1 MCKLV
6 QYTLKGSVLFML
18 KEFKQF
24 ALKGNILDL
33 ALGVVM
39 GGAFSK
45 IVASLVKE
53 IIMPILGLLLGGVN
67 FSTLAFNVPSRISR
81 GAVVSINYGLFIQA
95 IIDFLIIAF
104 SLFIFIKAI
113 TSMKKKETKEVVVV
127 VATPSNE
134 ELLLSEIRDLLRE
147 KK

>member
-1 MCKLV
+1 
-6 QYTLKGSVLFML
+6 ML

-33 ALGVVM
+33 ALAVVM

-45 IVASLVKE
+45 IVASLVKD
-53 IIMPILGLLLGGVN
+53 IITPLLGLLLGGVN
-67 FSTLAFNVPSRISR
+67 FSNIEHKIASRIP
-81 GAVVSINYGLFIQA
+81 GGDPVLIKYGLFIQA

-104 SLFIFIKAI
+104 SLFMFIKII
-113 TSMKKKETKEVVVV
+113 TSMKKKESKEVIVIVPV
-127 VATPSNE
+127 PSNE
-134 ELLLSEIRDLLRE
+134 EVLLSEIRDLLRE

>member
-1 MCKLV
+1 
-6 QYTLKGSVLFML
+6 ML

-33 ALGVVM
+33 ALAVVM

-45 IVASLVKE
+45 IVTSLVNDL
-53 IIMPILGLLLGGVN
+53 ITPLLGLLLGRIS
-67 FSTLAFNVPSRISR
+67 FKDLHYDIPSRIAG
-81 GAVVSINYGLFIQA
+81 GAAVSINFGSFIQA

-104 SLFIFIKAI
+104 SLFMFVKII

-127 VATPSNE
+127 VPTPSKE
-134 ELLLSEIRDLLRE
+134 EVLLGEIRDLLRE